1 MTSHPLDPSA
11 DASARESTTE
21 PTVGPT
27 SPSVPASASPSG
39 SGGEA
44 GSGEPGVGGAGVST
58 APDDPAHGASS
69 VPIGTRPPAARS
81 VARPGASAS
90 LGAASAALRVLHGV
104 ELEVAVEL
112 GRVRLPVRDL
122 LALGPGSVVEL
133 DRPAG
138 GPVDVVVNGT
148 LLARGEVVVVDD
160 EFGVRLTEVVASD
173 AVGWGHAG

>member
-11 DASARESTTE
+11 DMSARE
-21 PTVGPT
+21 PTVGP
-27 SPSVPASASPSG
+27 ASPSG
-39 SGGEA
+39 PASAPLTGSGKAGSGEA
-44 GSGEPGVGGAGVST
+44 GSGEPGAGGAGVST
-58 APDDPAHGASS
+58 ASDDLAHATVAG
-69 VPIGTRPPAARS
+69 PIAARSPAARS
-81 VARPGASAS
+81 VAGQGGSAP
-90 LGAASAALRVLHGV
+90 LGGASAALRVLHGV

-173 AVGWGHAG
+173 AAGWGVAG